1 MAVYKLNVTAKQNL
15 ALDAL
20 HYSSRKT
27 HVLYGGAAGGG
38 KSFLGCYW
46 QIMRRLKYPDTKG
59 LIMRSELKELRLT
72 TLVTFWEV
80 CGLLGLRK
88 DIDYKYNGQDM
99 VVTFHNKSAIVFGEL
114 IYIPSDQDYGYL
126 GGYEAAD
133 AFIDEAQQCPG
144 RGLDLLISRLR
155 KNLIGG
161 NGHKP
166 IAKILMCC
174 NPSSGYL
181 KNEYYLPYKNGKLKD
196 HRDYIPALLSDN
208 TEMQDRETYARAL
221 SLMSEKDYR
230 RLALGDWDFDDA
242 PDRIFEHDSM
252 IQMFNDT
259 TPTGEGY
266 ITCDPAAMGN
276 DRTVIM
282 IWKGLNCVKIFEHV
296 HKYPHEVAAI
306 LRELAQTYGV
316 PLNNVVVDS
325 DGLGIGV
332 KGLLKCREFLN
343 GSSAV
348 DKEHYLNLKSECYF
362 KLSELVKMNKVHI
375 NDHSQRDNII
385 KELDLVRDASKE
397 DKKKSV
403 TAKEDIKRS
412 LGRSPDYADCL
423 MMRMYFELR
432 PNYGKYSF

>member
-1 MAVYKLNVTAKQNL
+1 MAYVFTPTPKQNMAIDL
-15 ALDAL
+15 LSPK
-20 HYSSRKT
+20 HPVKV
-27 HVLYGGAAGGG
+27 VLYGGAAGGG
-38 KSFLGCYW
+38 KTWLGCGW
-46 QIMRRLKYPDTKG
+46 HILRRLKYPNTTG
-59 LIMRSELKELRLT
+59 LIARSELKDLKLT
-72 TLVTFWEV
+72 TMVKFWEL
-80 CGLLGLRK
+80 CKDMGLRAG
-88 DIDYKYNGQDM
+88 IDYKYNDQM
-99 VVTFHNKSAIVFGEL
+99 STIQWHNGSKTILAEISHR
-114 IYIPSDQDYGYL
+114 PSDPDYNYL
-126 GGYEAAD
+126 GSYLLCDAFVDEAAGV
-133 AFIDEAQQCPG
+133 PG
-144 RGLDLLISRLR
+144 RGIEVLLSRIR
-155 KNLIGG
+155 ENLVGG
-161 NGHKP
+161 VPK
-166 IAKILMCC
+166 LLLTC
-174 NPSSGYL
+174 NPSAGYL
-181 KNEYYLPYKNGKLKD
+181 KNTFYTPWKNGQL
-196 HRDYIPALLSDN
+196 HESRAFVPALLSDN
-208 TEMQDRETYARAL
+208 HQMKDREVYESTL
-221 SLMSEKDYR
+221 LMMSERDKK
-230 RLALGDWDFDDA
+230 RLLDGDWDFDDA

-259 TPTGEGY
+259 APTGEGY

-282 IWKGLNCVKIFEHV
+282 IWKGLHCVKIFEHV

-362 KLSELVKMNKVHI
+362 KLSELVKMNKIHI